1 MRTSPVN
8 ASSKK
13 KNTLMYEIKK
23 DLFRYWSLYLMFIPV
38 LAYYLIFHYYPM
50 YGAQIAF
57 RDFSPKHGITGSPWV
72 GLKHIN
78 SFFNSIFAF
87 RLIRNTFLINFYD
100 LIFGFPAP
108 IILALM
114 INEVRNKIFK
124 RTVQTV
130 SYLPHFISTVVVA
143 GMVLS
148 FTSTDGIITNILT
161 LFGFPKQN
169 LLMDASNFRTIYV
182 ASGIWQG
189 VGWGSIIYIAA
200 LSGINQE
207 LYEAAK
213 IDGAGRWK
221 QTLHVTLPG
230 ITPTIITMLIL
241 RVGTMMS
248 LGHEKVMLLYNP
260 GIYETADVIS
270 TYVYRKGL
278 IDMSYSYSAAVGLF
292 NSVVN
297 LVLLWGAN
305 KISRSLT
312 ETSLW

>member
-1 MRTSPVN
+1 
-8 ASSKK
+8 
-13 KNTLMYEIKK
+13 
-23 DLFRYWSLYLMFIPV
+23 
-38 LAYYLIFHYYPM
+38 
-50 YGAQIAF
+50 
-57 RDFSPKHGITGSPWV
+57 
-72 GLKHIN
+72 
-78 SFFNSIFAF
+78 
-87 RLIRNTFLINFYD
+87 
-100 LIFGFPAP
+100 
-108 IILALM
+108 M

>member
-1 MRTSPVN
+1 MQ
-8 ASSKK
+8 
-13 KNTLMYEIKK
+13 
-23 DLFRYWSLYLMFIPV
+23 
-38 LAYYLIFHYYPM
+38 HYC
-50 YGAQIAF
+50 
-57 RDFSPKHGITGSPWV
+57 
-72 GLKHIN
+72 
-78 SFFNSIFAF
+78 
-87 RLIRNTFLINFYD
+87 
-100 LIFGFPAP
+100 
-108 IILALM
+108 
-114 INEVRNKIFK
+114 
-124 RTVQTV
+124 VQTV
-130 SYLPHFISTVVVA
+130 SYLPHFISTVVIA

>member
-1 MRTSPVN
+1 MQ
-8 ASSKK
+8 
-13 KNTLMYEIKK
+13 
-23 DLFRYWSLYLMFIPV
+23 
-38 LAYYLIFHYYPM
+38 HYC
-50 YGAQIAF
+50 
-57 RDFSPKHGITGSPWV
+57 
-72 GLKHIN
+72 
-78 SFFNSIFAF
+78 
-87 RLIRNTFLINFYD
+87 
-100 LIFGFPAP
+100 
-108 IILALM
+108 
-114 INEVRNKIFK
+114 
-124 RTVQTV
+124 VQTV